1 MHRVF
6 VAALAV
12 TLPLMMSGD
21 VLACSLSGSK
31 LFRPTL
37 ERWDQ
42 HPGPAQED
50 PESKGDFWEK
60 VPAPA
65 VRVVGITRGRSD
77 DGSSCEDAGTVSFE
91 ISLPEESTYTIDEF
105 AFYFRVSGR
114 QEPDEIFPSVP
125 VLGVV
130 EGRAARVSFA
140 WLDGHPARQSPL
152 DMTVEVFLVT
162 NDLTIGPSTVFRVRA
177 EKGRVPDGRPH

>member
-6 VAALAV
+6 LAALAV
-12 TLPLMMSGD
+12 TGSLLMSGD

-130 EGRAARVSFA
+130 EGRGVLGHQRPDDRAIDSVS
-140 WLDGHPARQSPL
+140 GQSGKGRGP
-152 DMTVEVFLVT
+152 
-162 NDLTIGPSTVFRVRA
+162 GWPSTLEHDRVT
-177 EKGRVPDGRPH
+177 PHRFGA